1 MATTSP
7 TPVAGRVFS
16 IPAGVPFLDALA
28 RRLLEET
35 ADDALALGRYRIL
48 LPTRRACRALQET
61 FLRLREGRPLLLPQ
75 LTPLGDIDEEE
86 LALAAEAEAPGAGL
100 DLPPAMPP
108 LMRQLMLARL
118 VAHAAEARKEPMS
131 ADRAA
136 LLAGELARLVD
147 QVATERLS
155 FERLSEIVP
164 GELARHWQLT
174 VEFLEIVTKAWPK
187 IEKQAGA
194 VGAAERRNRL
204 LERQAE
210 AWRRSPPEG
219 PVIAAGSTGSIPA
232 TADLIAAVA
241 QLPQGRVLL
250 PGLWRTGS
258 DLFWQKVEADPSH
271 PQHGLGLLLRHL
283 GIKPAEVLAWPAG
296 EPLPAVAARQF
307 FLAHAL
313 VPATLSHRWR
323 AGDGDD
329 PEAAATAEAIDD
341 LGERGDLDP
350 GLRRL
355 DCPGQAEEA
364 LAIAVMLREA
374 AEQPALRAAL
384 VTPDRRL
391 ARRVAAE
398 LKRWSIEID
407 DSAGSPLTDSAP
419 GAYLR
424 LVAQLPLDDAAPV
437 PLLALLK
444 HPLAAGG
451 LPPGLFR
458 QRVRALE
465 RAVLRGPRPAPGFE
479 GLRKALAAVD
489 LDHAEMR
496 ALPGWLD
503 DLAAKAAPFLDLV
516 SRSSAPLADL
526 IEAHIA
532 FAETLAADDQAS
544 GAARLWSGDAGEAAA
559 TFLTELLAAAQDHE
573 PIAGADY
580 PAFLDSLMAVR
591 QVRPRYGR
599 HPRLFIWGPLEA
611 RLQQVDLMILGGL
624 NEMTWPATPAPDPW
638 MSRPMREAF
647 GLPPAE
653 RRIGLSAHD
662 FQQACG
668 AARVVLTRARKI
680 DGTPTVPSRWLT
692 RLDALM
698 KARGLDPQQMQAP
711 GWMEWAEALDS
722 PDGPPRPVARPR
734 PTPPVAVRPT
744 QLSVTQIETWMR
756 DPYAIY
762 ARHILKLVRLEPIDA
777 APEAAERG
785 TIIHAALDSFIKA
798 HPGPLPEN
806 ALATLLGHGRDAFGA
821 WLDRPSVW
829 AFWWPRFERIAAWFL
844 EQRREELAEVERS
857 LAELKGKIE
866 IDAHGHPFTLSAKA
880 DRIDRLKGGG
890 LGIIDYKTGAIPT
903 PKEVVAGYAPQLPLE
918 AAIAVQEGFGA
929 LGDRRIRRL
938 AYWRLSGGD
947 PAGIIGLAGGKEA
960 EPEAL
965 AVRALERLRRLIQT
979 FADPATPYLSEP
991 HPEYAP
997 RFSDYAHLARIAE
1010 WSVAGEGE

>member
-1 MATTSP
+1 
-7 TPVAGRVFS
+7 
-16 IPAGVPFLDALA
+16 
-28 RRLLEET
+28 
-35 ADDALALGRYRIL
+35 
-48 LPTRRACRALQET
+48 
-61 FLRLREGRPLLLPQ
+61 
-75 LTPLGDIDEEE
+75 
-86 LALAAEAEAPGAGL
+86 
-100 DLPPAMPP
+100 
-108 LMRQLMLARL
+108 
-118 VAHAAEARKEPMS
+118 
-131 ADRAA
+131 
-136 LLAGELARLVD
+136 
-147 QVATERLS
+147 
-155 FERLSEIVP
+155 
-164 GELARHWQLT
+164 
-174 VEFLEIVTKAWPK
+174 
-187 IEKQAGA
+187 
-194 VGAAERRNRL
+194 
-204 LERQAE
+204 
-210 AWRRSPPEG
+210 
-219 PVIAAGSTGSIPA
+219 
-232 TADLIAAVA
+232 
-241 QLPQGRVLL
+241 
-250 PGLWRTGS
+250 
-258 DLFWQKVEADPSH
+258 
-271 PQHGLGLLLRHL
+271 
-283 GIKPAEVLAWPAG
+283 
-296 EPLPAVAARQF
+296 
-307 FLAHAL
+307 

-624 NEMTWPATPAPDPW
+624 NEMTWPATPAPDP
-638 MSRPMREAF
+638 
-647 GLPPAE
+647 
-653 RRIGLSAHD
+653 
-662 FQQACG
+662 
-668 AARVVLTRARKI
+668 
-680 DGTPTVPSRWLT
+680 
-692 RLDALM
+692 
-698 KARGLDPQQMQAP
+698 
-711 GWMEWAEALDS
+711 
-722 PDGPPRPVARPR
+722 
-734 PTPPVAVRPT
+734 
-744 QLSVTQIETWMR
+744 
-756 DPYAIY
+756 
-762 ARHILKLVRLEPIDA
+762 
-777 APEAAERG
+777 
-785 TIIHAALDSFIKA
+785 
-798 HPGPLPEN
+798 
-806 ALATLLGHGRDAFGA
+806 
-821 WLDRPSVW
+821 
-829 AFWWPRFERIAAWFL
+829 
-844 EQRREELAEVERS
+844 
-857 LAELKGKIE
+857 
-866 IDAHGHPFTLSAKA
+866 
-880 DRIDRLKGGG
+880 
-890 LGIIDYKTGAIPT
+890 
-903 PKEVVAGYAPQLPLE
+903 
-918 AAIAVQEGFGA
+918 
-929 LGDRRIRRL
+929 
-938 AYWRLSGGD
+938 
-947 PAGIIGLAGGKEA
+947 
-960 EPEAL
+960 
-965 AVRALERLRRLIQT
+965 
-979 FADPATPYLSEP
+979 
-991 HPEYAP
+991 
-997 RFSDYAHLARIAE
+997 
-1010 WSVAGEGE
+1010 